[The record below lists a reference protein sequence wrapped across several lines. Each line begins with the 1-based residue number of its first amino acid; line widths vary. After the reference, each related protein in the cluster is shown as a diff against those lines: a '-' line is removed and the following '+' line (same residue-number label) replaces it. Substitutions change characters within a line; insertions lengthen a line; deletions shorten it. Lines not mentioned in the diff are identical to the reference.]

1 MFQGFLKRIKSSPS
15 FWQTMANYTERAW
28 GFAYSLILAR
38 IILPEYFGV
47 FAFGAG
53 IAQLASILTR
63 WEVGNLVRSDVYYQ
77 EEGFDSVWT
86 LTKVL
91 LVAEVFVIA
100 AVATVCASLGMQQG
114 VWITILVSG
123 FANALDKLPVLLR
136 SDLEGRSIFK
146 HNLTVK
152 ILLPPAAALIT
163 IPLAMLGFGLWALLA
178 SAWLGVA
185 INWFVFRRANRRV
198 LSKGEFSLELLKKV
212 IKPSF
217 WQWIN
222 YICYIIFTRADKVAV
237 GSAQSSQEVAYYN
250 RSFNYAPLSFIGLG
264 AIAGVPAIVAFRDL
278 ENPRKKW
285 RIFAQRAGLLVI
297 AGIVNGLLWIY
308 WGDEL
313 VVLLFGENWRPAV
326 PYFKVFAFFGSVQ
339 GLYYLAGAI
348 MQGSKKYK
356 QQGLITAA
364 AIILAIISLLFLPFS
379 GLIMAIVLQSAMVL
393 AAIGMIIYLSRETRI
408 KSNEL

>member
-1 MFQGFLKRIKSSPS
+1 MLQSVFKRLKSSPS
-15 FWQTMANYTERAW
+15 FWQTMANYTERIW

-47 FAFGAG
+47 FAFGTG

-86 LTKVL
+86 LTKIL
-91 LVAEVFVIA
+91 LLAEILVIIVVASA
-100 AVATVCASLGMQQG
+100 CAFFGMQQG

-123 FANALDKLPVLLR
+123 FANAIDKLPVLLR

-152 ILLPPAAALIT
+152 VLLPPCAALIT
-163 IPLAMLGFGLWALLA
+163 IPMALMGFGLWALLA
-178 SAWLGVA
+178 SAWIGVA

-198 LSKGEFSLELLKKV
+198 LSKGKFTFTLLQKV

-217 WQWIN
+217 WQWVN
-222 YICYIIFTRADKVAV
+222 YITYIVITRADKVTVGAV
-237 GSAQSSQEVAYYN
+237 QSAKDVAYYN

-278 ENPRKKW
+278 EDPREKW
-285 RIFAQRAGLLVI
+285 KIFFQRASLLVI
-297 AGIVNGLLWIY
+297 AGIVNGILWIF
-308 WGDEL
+308 WGEEL
-313 VVLLFGENWRPAV
+313 VLLLFGENWKAAV

-356 QQGLITAA
+356 QQGLITGASIVVA
-364 AIILAIISLLFLPFS
+364 GVSFLFIPLS
-379 GLIMAIVLQSAMVL
+379 GMMIAVVLQSTMLL
-393 AAIGMIIYLSRETRI
+393 AAAGMIIYLLRETR
-408 KSNEL
+408 N